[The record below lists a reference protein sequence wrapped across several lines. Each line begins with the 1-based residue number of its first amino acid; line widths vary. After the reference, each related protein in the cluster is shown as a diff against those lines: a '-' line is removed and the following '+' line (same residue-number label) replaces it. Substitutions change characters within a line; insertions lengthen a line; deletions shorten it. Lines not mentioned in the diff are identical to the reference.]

1 MSPLAAVCFFLVILV
16 SILLATV
23 HCQQGRVNSQCN
35 YLINSR
41 SRQQGTVAPFKV
53 YTRSRT
59 PRITSK
65 SPVEVTIGPFSQSLN
80 FFNFSDFILYATPA
94 NSVGMEMEFW
104 GGGGQG
110 GSPHVGVFQLF
121 DKWRAGAGALS
132 CNPRSRSEDSVG
144 AFEDRL
150 LTVFRRYYPNNPMLM
165 RYQPPARNQVS
176 VLWWP
181 TDDALVYPEIK
192 FVANIYSMGNWFKI
206 ESTPWKVNRP
216 VDQWAMTERMLNQFH
231 ALQSNMRAMERRLD
245 QPV

>member
-1 MSPLAAVCFFLVILV
+1 MSSASTVTSVVLMILGTA
-16 SILLATV
+16 LTV
-23 HCQQGRVNSQCN
+23 VQCQQNRVNSHCA

-41 SRQQGTVAPFKV
+41 SRQHGTVAPFKI
-53 YTRSRT
+53 YTRSRA
-59 PRITSK
+59 PRISSG

-94 NSVGMEMEFW
+94 NSMGLELEFW
-104 GGGGQG
+104 GGAPSGS
-110 GSPHVGVFQLF
+110 SPHVGVFQLF
-121 DKWRAGAGALS
+121 DKWRAGAGAMS

-150 LTVFRRYYPNNPMLM
+150 LTVFRRYYPNNPMLA

-181 TDDALVYPEIK
+181 TKEALAYPEIK
-192 FVANIYSMGNWFKI
+192 FVANINSMGNWFKI

-216 VDQWAMTERMLNQFH
+216 VDQWAMTERMLNQYQ

-245 QPV
+245 QPI